1 VAVKTMIDL
10 ALLVGG
16 ALAGAIAA
24 YALLRG
30 RAAQQAAAAR
40 AEGRSAAQ
48 QEGAVLAERLAACQ
62 RESQELRGE
71 RDQARGALEEQRQ
84 SAAELAVER
93 ARLAT
98 SLSAA
103 TSEREVLVGKLQA
116 ELREAREQ
124 SATLAGASAA
134 QRAELAE
141 LGTRL
146 AEQQRHHE
154 ERLAERQQHHAERL
168 AELDQARQ
176 RMATEFENLANRIL
190 EAKGRALGE
199 QSRTGLEA
207 LLKPVREQLE
217 GFRTKVEQIHHTE
230 TQERASLREQL
241 LVLQQLNQRMNDEA
255 RNLTRALKGD
265 KKIQGNWGEM
275 VLERVLEQSGL
286 RKGIEYEL
294 QGSYRDREGQLFRPD
309 VVIHLPE
316 GKDIVVD
323 AKVSLLAYQDYL
335 NAVDEPAQLTAL
347 QAHVQAVRDHVSA
360 LGGKDY
366 SALQGLRSVDFVL
379 MFMPIEPAFM
389 LAFQH
394 DEKLLGAA
402 FEQRIVVVTPT
413 TLLATL
419 RTVSSVWRFERQ
431 SENARLIA
439 QRAGA
444 VYDKLRGFVEEFERL
459 GGQLELTQRTY
470 QGALNRLTQ
479 GRGNLIRQAEAFVE
493 LGVRVR
499 QPLSRTIVE
508 RAGLEEGGTLSPGET
523 LRLPADTGDDTGDGA
538 NASSEA

>member
-1 VAVKTMIDL
+1 MIDL
-10 ALLVGG
+10 VLLAGG
-16 ALAGAIAA
+16 ALAGAIVT

-30 RAAQQAAAAR
+30 RAAQQMAAAR
-40 AEGRSAAQ
+40 AEGQAAAQ

-71 RDQARGALEEQRQ
+71 RDQTRRELEEQRQ
-84 SAAELAVER
+84 STTALAVER
-93 ARLAT
+93 AHLAT

-103 TSEREVLVGKLQA
+103 TGEREVLVGQLQA
-116 ELREAREQ
+116 ELREARAQ
-124 SATLAGASAA
+124 GVTLAGASAA

-146 AEQQRHHE
+146 AE
-154 ERLAERQQHHAERL
+154 RQQQHAERV
-168 AELDQARQ
+168 AELEQARQ
-176 RMATEFENLANRIL
+176 RMATEFENLANRVL
-190 EAKGRALGE
+190 EAKGQALGE
-199 QSRTGLEA
+199 QSRMGLEA

-241 LVLQQLNQRMNDEA
+241 LMLQQLNQRMNDEA

-265 KKIQGNWGEM
+265 KKVQGNWGEM

-286 RKGIEYEL
+286 RQGIEYEL

-335 NAVDEPAQLTAL
+335 NAPDEPAQLTAL

-366 SALQGLRSVDFVL
+366 STLQGLRSVDFVL

-394 DEKLLGAA
+394 DEKLLGTA

-459 GGQLELTQRTY
+459 GGQLELAQRTY

-499 QPLSRTIVE
+499 QPLSRAIIE
-508 RAGLEEGGTLSPGET
+508 RAGVEEGDALAAGET
-523 LRLPADTGDDTGDGA
+523 LRLPGDTDDNPG
-538 NASSEA
+538 SSAKPEA

>member
-1 VAVKTMIDL
+1 
-10 ALLVGG
+10 
-16 ALAGAIAA
+16 
-24 YALLRG
+24 
-30 RAAQQAAAAR
+30 
-40 AEGRSAAQ
+40 
-48 QEGAVLAERLAACQ
+48 
-62 RESQELRGE
+62 
-71 RDQARGALEEQRQ
+71 
-84 SAAELAVER
+84 
-93 ARLAT
+93 
-98 SLSAA
+98 
-103 TSEREVLVGKLQA
+103 
-116 ELREAREQ
+116 
-124 SATLAGASAA
+124 
-134 QRAELAE
+134 
-141 LGTRL
+141 
-146 AEQQRHHE
+146 
-154 ERLAERQQHHAERL
+154 
-168 AELDQARQ
+168 
-176 RMATEFENLANRIL
+176 MATEFENLANRIL
-190 EAKGRALGE
+190 TEKGRALGE
-199 QSRTGLEA
+199 ASRAGLEA
-207 LLKPVREQLE
+207 LLKPLREQLD

-241 LVLQQLNQRMNDEA
+241 QLLAQLNQQMNDEA

-265 KKIQGNWGEM
+265 KKVQGNWGEM

-286 RKGIEYEL
+286 RKGVEYDL
-294 QGSYRDREGQLFRPD
+294 QSSYRDREGQLFRPD

-335 NAVDEPAQLTAL
+335 NAADDPGRLAAL
-347 QAHVQAVRDHVSA
+347 EAHVQAVRDHITT
-360 LGGKDY
+360 LGAKDY

-379 MFMPIEPAFM
+379 LFMPIEPAFM

-439 QRAGA
+439 ERAGA

-459 GGQLELTQRTY
+459 GSQLELTQRTY

-499 QPLSRTIVE
+499 QPLSRAIIE
-508 RAGLEEGGTLSPGET
+508 RAGAEGTVPTGSQAPRLPREGET
-523 LRLPADTGDDTGDGA
+523 GA
-538 NASSEA
+538 GSSAEPSNEATSAG